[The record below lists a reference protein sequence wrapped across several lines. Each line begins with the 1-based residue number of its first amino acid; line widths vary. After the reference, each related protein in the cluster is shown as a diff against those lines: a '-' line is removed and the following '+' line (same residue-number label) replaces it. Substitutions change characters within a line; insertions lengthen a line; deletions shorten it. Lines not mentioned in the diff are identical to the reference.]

1 MSDWW
6 AKIKTIFSK
15 TELSSPTQP
24 AIHEVIKRSD
34 DHIQKYEQ
42 WKESVVHSQLLNW
55 ISEQYASYRQ
65 DRSTTNTSIDFLNT
79 PSTKGVAI
87 HFGDMNYSTDDAR
100 FLFDYFRE
108 AIKKHNYRT
117 QVSDTRTY
125 SKSTWVETVERHY
138 LKPRPQYDDL
148 GKIDQAF
155 GNITILLTLRD
166 EKVYSLKLSATAYVD
181 RLFNDAKGF
190 EGLMRVISF

>member
-6 AKIKTIFSK
+6 SKITSLFTKTAQS
-15 TELSSPTQP
+15 TPTQP
-24 AIHEVIKRSD
+24 AIHEIIQRSEE
-34 DHIQKYEQ
+34 HIVAYEK
-42 WKESVVHSQLLNW
+42 WKGSVVHQQLLNW
-55 ISEQYASYRQ
+55 LSEQYSNYSLDNKATS
-65 DRSTTNTSIDFLNT
+65 TSIDFLKT

-87 HFGDMNYSTDDAR
+87 HFTDMNYSTDDAK

-108 AIKKHNYRT
+108 EIKKNNYRT

-125 SKSTWVETVERHY
+125 SNKSWVETVERHY
-138 LKPRPQYDDL
+138 LKPRPQYDDK

-155 GNITILLTLRD
+155 GNITILLTMRD
-166 EKVYSLKLSATAYVD
+166 EKVYRLKLSATAYVD